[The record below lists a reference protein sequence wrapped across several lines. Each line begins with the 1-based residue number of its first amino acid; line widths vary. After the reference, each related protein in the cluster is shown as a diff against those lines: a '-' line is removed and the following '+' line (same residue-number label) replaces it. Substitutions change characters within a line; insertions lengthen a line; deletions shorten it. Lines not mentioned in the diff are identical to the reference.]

1 MRGTRIERRTKLI
14 VKNKEIIK
22 DLAKKS
28 GISLVYLA
36 KEMNISREAL
46 YQRIRGEV
54 LFNTSDLKVLSEV
67 FNLSNKEIYD
77 LFIK

>member
-1 MRGTRIERRTKLI
+1 M
-14 VKNKEIIK
+14 KNKEIIK